1 MEKVPRLRAVIVEGE
16 PQARQNLQELLVAYS
31 ELNVV
36 AECSSGIDAL
46 GTIDNLRPDLIFI
59 DVHLP
64 DLDGFGVLRELDGKA
79 SPATVFVTA
88 FDQYAVRAFDVHAVD
103 YLLKPFDTAR
113 FRESFARAKERATRR
128 GGNTVEDERMR
139 ALLSDYVSQA
149 QTSTRQHLDRVAV
162 KVDGVLKIVRTADV
176 DWWETDGNYIRLHVG
191 GTSHLIRMTAASIE
205 PQLDPRSFI
214 RIHRRYI
221 VNVDRIVE
229 VQPWFAGDAIIV
241 LRNGAKLRLSRTYRE
256 RLHTRLGARADV
268 GEGATV

>member
-1 MEKVPRLRAVIVEGE
+1 MLTAIVADDEKIARKRLVRLIEETGAAE
-16 PQARQNLQELLVAYS
+16 
-31 ELNVV
+31 VV
-36 AECSSGIDAL
+36 AACAGGREAVEQVIAL
-46 GTIDNLRPDLIFI
+46 QPQLLFL
-59 DVHLP
+59 DVQMP
-64 DLDGFGVLRELDGKA
+64 DLDGFEVLQAIAGKA
-79 SPATVFVTA
+79 SPTTVFVTA
-88 FDQYAVRAFDVHAVD
+88 FDQYAVRAFEVHAVD
-103 YLLKPFDTAR
+103 YLLKPYDTTR
-113 FRESFARAKERATRR
+113 FREAFNRAKERAQPGPAARAD
-128 GGNTVEDERMR
+128 EDRMR
-139 ALLSDYVSQA
+139 ALIADYVATTQ
-149 QTSTRQHLDRVAV
+149 QTSPRQPLDRVAV

-256 RLHTRLGARADV
+256 RLHNRLGVRAEV
-268 GEGATV
+268 AEAATP